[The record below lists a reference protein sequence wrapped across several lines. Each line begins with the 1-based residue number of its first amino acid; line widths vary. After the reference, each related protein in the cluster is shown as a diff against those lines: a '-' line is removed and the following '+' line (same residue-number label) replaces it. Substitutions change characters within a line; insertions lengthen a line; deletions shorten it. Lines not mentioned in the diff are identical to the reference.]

1 MLQSDADLVKG
12 KQSNSKISTGRQRET
27 FAWGQDILDLPTL
40 FFFPPKPGQLAP
52 FPGLQEVMCWVQ
64 ICISKTGT
72 EM

>member
-40 FFFPPKPGQLAP
+40 FFSPLSLA
-52 FPGLQEVMCWVQ
+52 
-64 ICISKTGT
+64 S
-72 EM
+72 